1 MVRVLAHDDLIAEF
15 RRVLVDPASTEA
27 ERSQAARQLARL
39 ADAGVLGA
47 DPAQWW
53 TTTEPSTSEP
63 LDVSPALSPSRVE
76 KLLACPMQAVLE
88 RMSGLDESLDMIY
101 GAMAHAYFEALGN
114 GMDDTEAL
122 DATVAAR
129 RAADNAP
136 EWKVERD
143 IADFRA
149 MLERAHGWL
158 QASRGAFEQVAVE
171 ADVNVQVSDNVR
183 IRGRLDRL
191 ERDSSGAVHIVDL
204 KTGAYPPTVDATAD
218 NPQLATYQL
227 ALAHGEFDGGKVVT
241 ARDGANAFSVGGA
254 VLVYPNANK
263 TTLSTREQAK
273 KTADELDALAAALD
287 GLPEETAGP
296 TLLAV
301 VGPQCDRC
309 AVRALCPV
317 QPEGATIH
325 HV

>member
-1 MVRVLAHDDLIAEF
+1 M
-15 RRVLVDPASTEA
+15 
-27 ERSQAARQLARL
+27 
-39 ADAGVLGA
+39 G
-47 DPAQWW
+47 
-53 TTTEPSTSEP
+53 SEMCIR
-63 LDVSPALSPSRVE
+63 DS
-76 KLLACPMQAVLE
+76 ACPMQAVLE

-114 GMDDTEAL
+114 GMDDAEAL

-158 QASRGAFEQVAVE
+158 EASRGAFEQVAVE

-218 NPQLATYQL
+218 NPQLA
-227 ALAHGEFDGGKVVT
+227 
-241 ARDGANAFSVGGA
+241 
-254 VLVYPNANK
+254 
-263 TTLSTREQAK
+263 LS
-273 KTADELDALAAALD
+273 L
-287 GLPEETAGP
+287 
-296 TLLAV
+296 
-301 VGPQCDRC
+301 
-309 AVRALCPV
+309 
-317 QPEGATIH
+317 IH
-325 HV
+325 I